1 MSQFFQI
8 HPVKPQKRLI
18 DQAAEIVR
26 GGGVIVYPT
35 DSCYALGCQVG
46 DKGALERI
54 CRIRRLSPKHHFTL
68 ICRDLSE
75 SSTYADF
82 NTRTYRLLKAHTPG
96 PYTFILVATREVPRR
111 LMHPKRKTIGMRVPD
126 NRIAQELLAEL
137 DAPML
142 TTSMILPGEG
152 APMSDPV
159 EIRERLEHDVELV
172 IDGGPCGGEPTTLI
186 DLTGDLAEV
195 VRVGLGDPTPFT

>member
-8 HPVKPQKRLI
+8 HPEKPQARLI
-18 DQAAEIVR
+18 QQVVEIVR
-26 GGGVIVYPT
+26 GGGILVYPT

-46 DKGALERI
+46 DKAALERI
-54 CRIRRLSPKHHFTL
+54 CRIRRLPPKHNFTL

-75 SSTYADF
+75 SSTYAEF

-126 NRIAQELLAEL
+126 NRIAQDLLAAL

-142 TTSMILPGEG
+142 TTSMILPGETM
-152 APMSDPV
+152 PMTDPH
-159 EIRERLEHDVELV
+159 EIRERLEHEIDLV
-172 IDGGPCGGEPTTLI
+172 IDGGPCGAEPTTLV
-186 DLTGDLAEV
+186 DLTGSQPEIL
-195 VRVGLGDPTPFT
+195 RLGLGDPAPFE